1 MNKSQ
6 NSVNICGKCSLN
18 AVFFSFLRNIL
29 LTLLFFLFTKYPR
42 DVSFFPVPVLILHLG
57 NNTIS
62 SSIGIGTFSLTPS
75 TCNGLKYLSRCF
87 HWLAN
92 CAALSKGFV
101 NRTWS
106 LVGFSFLIKLFV
118 RHCHLGKSCEVSR
131 TSAYDFLK
139 FTVTKKIDG
148 RIFFCYLNTQYL
160 NTHYFHTTV

>member
-1 MNKSQ
+1 ML
-6 NSVNICGKCSLN
+6 IECG
-18 AVFFSFLRNIL
+18 F
-29 LTLLFFLFTKYPR
+29 FFLFTKYPL
-42 DVSFFPVPVLILHLG
+42 DVTFFPVYEISSWRYFFPVPVLILYLG

-75 TCNGLKYLSRCF
+75 TCNGLKYLSQCF
-87 HWLAN
+87 HRLVN
-92 CAALSKGFV
+92 CAAPSEEFV

-106 LVGFSFLIKLFV
+106 LEGFSFRIKLFV
-118 RHCHLGKSCEVSR
+118 RHCHRGKSCEVSR
-131 TSAYDFLK
+131 TPAYDFLK

>member
-1 MNKSQ
+1 MAN
-6 NSVNICGKCSLN
+6 VNWMR
-18 AVFFSFLRNIL
+18 F
-29 LTLLFFLFTKYPR
+29 FFLLTKYPL
-42 DVSFFPVPVLILHLG
+42 DVTFFPVPVLILHLR

-62 SSIGIGTFSLTPS
+62 SSIGIGTFSLTLS
-75 TCNGLKYLSRCF
+75 TSNGLKYLSRCF

-92 CAALSKGFV
+92 CAALPKGFV

-106 LVGFSFLIKLFV
+106 LVGFSFRIKLFV

-148 RIFFCYLNTQYL
+148 RIFFCYLNTQYS